1 MYLVIVG
8 GGKVG
13 APLASSLINEG
24 HEVFVLDHDPDVVAS
39 LQRELGMI
47 ATTGEATSVR
57 ALQDAGAARAGA
69 LIATT
74 DSDADNLATCQ
85 LARTN
90 FDIAR
95 TIAIAHSP
103 ENYELFDRS
112 GVDLVVSATDLVLA
126 NLTTALPAHPL
137 IRLMPVADRSQEL
150 VAIKLPA
157 AGTAIGRTLSELR
170 LPYGTKIV
178 LIITAAGQSKPPDS
192 DAIIE
197 TEDEII
203 ALSPT
208 NSTAELWKLLT
219 ELR

>member
-24 HEVFVLDHDPDVVAS
+24 HEVFVLDHNPDVVAS

-47 ATTGEATSVR
+47 ATIGEATSVR
-57 ALQDAGAARAGA
+57 ALKEAGAARAGA
-69 LIATT
+69 LIAAT
-74 DSDADNLATCQ
+74 DSDADNLAACQ

-103 ENYELFDRS
+103 ENSELFDRS
-112 GVDLVVSATDLVLA
+112 GVDVVVSATDLVLA
-126 NLTTALPAHPL
+126 NLTTALPTHPL
-137 IRLMPVADRSQEL
+137 IRLMPIADRSQEL
-150 VAIKLPA
+150 VAIKLPS
-157 AGTAIGRTLSELR
+157 AGNSIGRTLSELR

-178 LIITAAGQSKPPDS
+178 LIITAEGQTKPLDS

-197 TEDEII
+197 AEDEII
-203 ALSPT
+203 ALSPA
-208 NSTAELWKLLT
+208 NSTTELWKLLT
-219 ELR
+219 EMR

>member
-24 HEVFVLDHDPDVVAS
+24 HEVFVLDHNPDVVAT

-47 ATTGEATSVR
+47 ATTGEATSVS
-57 ALQDAGAARAGA
+57 ALQDAGTARAGA

-74 DSDADNLATCQ
+74 DSDADNLAACQ

-103 ENYELFDRS
+103 ENSELFDRS

-126 NLTTALPAHPL
+126 NLATALPAHPL

-150 VAIKLPA
+150 VAIKLPS
-157 AGTAIGRTLSELR
+157 AGTAIGLTLSELR

-178 LIITAAGQSKPPDS
+178 LIITTAGQSKPPDS

-197 TEDEII
+197 AEDEII

-208 NSTAELWKLLT
+208 NSTAELWELLT

>member
-1 MYLVIVG
+1 LYLVIIG

-24 HEVFVLDHDPDVVAS
+24 HEVFVLDHNPDTVAT

-47 ATTGEATSVR
+47 ATVGEAASVR
-57 ALQDAGAARAGA
+57 ALQDAGASRAGA

-74 DSDADNLATCQ
+74 DSDEDNLAACQ
-85 LARTN
+85 LAKTN
-90 FDIAR
+90 FDVAR
-95 TIAIAHSP
+95 TIAVAHSP
-103 ENYELFDRS
+103 ENAELFDLA

-126 NLTTALPAHPL
+126 NLATALPAHPL
-137 IRLMPVADRSQEL
+137 IRLMPIADRSQEL
-150 VAIKLPA
+150 VAIKLPS
-157 AGTAIGRTLSELR
+157 AGAVIGRTLSELT
-170 LPYGTKIV
+170 LPYGTRVV
-178 LIITAAGQSKPPDS
+178 LMVTPEGQSKTPDA

-197 TEDEII
+197 AEDEII
-203 ALSPT
+203 AVSLA

>member
-24 HEVFVLDHDPDVVAS
+24 HEVFVLDNNPDTIAS

-47 ATTGEATSVR
+47 ATIGEATSVR
-57 ALQDAGAARAGA
+57 ALQDAGTARASA

-74 DSDADNLATCQ
+74 DSDEDNLAACQ
-85 LARTN
+85 LARAN
-90 FDIAR
+90 FDVPR
-95 TIAIAHSP
+95 TIAVANSP
-103 ENYELFDRS
+103 ENAELFDLV

-126 NLTTALPAHPL
+126 NLATALPAHPL
-137 IRLMPVADRSQEL
+137 IRLMPIADRSQEL

-157 AGTAIGRTLSELR
+157 SGTVVGRTLSEIT
-170 LPYGTKIV
+170 LPYGTKII
-178 LIITAAGQSKPPDS
+178 LMITAEGQSKTPDA
-192 DAIIE
+192 DALIE
-197 TEDEII
+197 GEDEIV
-203 ALSPT
+203 ALSPV
-208 NSTAELWKLLT
+208 NSTAELWELLT

>member
-24 HEVFVLDHDPDVVAS
+24 HEVFVLDNNPDTIAS

-47 ATTGEATSVR
+47 ATIGEATSVR
-57 ALQDAGAARAGA
+57 ALQDAGTARASA

-74 DSDADNLATCQ
+74 DSDEDNLAACQ
-85 LARTN
+85 LARAN
-90 FDIAR
+90 FDVPR
-95 TIAIAHSP
+95 TIAVAHSP
-103 ENYELFDRS
+103 ENAELFELV

-126 NLTTALPAHPL
+126 NLATALPAHPL
-137 IRLMPVADRSQEL
+137 IRLMPIADRSQEL

-157 AGTAIGRTLSELR
+157 SGTVVGRTLSEIT
-170 LPYGTKIV
+170 LPYSTKII
-178 LIITAAGQSKPPDS
+178 LMITAEGQSKTPDA
-192 DAIIE
+192 DALIE
-197 TEDEII
+197 GEDEIV
-203 ALSPT
+203 ALSPV
-208 NSTAELWKLLT
+208 NSTAELWELLT

>member
-24 HEVFVLDHDPDVVAS
+24 HEVFVLDHNPDVVAT

-47 ATTGEATSVR
+47 ATTGEATSIS
-57 ALQDAGAARAGA
+57 ALQDAGTARAGA

-74 DSDADNLATCQ
+74 DSDADNLAACQ

-103 ENYELFDRS
+103 ENSELFDRS

-126 NLTTALPAHPL
+126 NLATALPAHPL

-150 VAIKLPA
+150 VAIKLPS
-157 AGTAIGRTLSELR
+157 AGTAIGLTLSELR

-178 LIITAAGQSKPPDS
+178 LIITTAGQSKPPDS

-197 TEDEII
+197 AEDEII

-208 NSTAELWKLLT
+208 NSTAELWELLT